1 MILKTKTETQ
11 PKRKPITREALE
23 QSLAEAVRAS
33 HPEFESF
40 AGVIVERL
48 VPGRGGEANW
58 GLKGVRY
65 GKADRHRS
73 GAVLSYC
80 VEQAQNEFEV
90 SD

>member
-1 MILKTKTETQ
+1 MILRKKIEAS
-11 PKRKPITREALE
+11 PARKPIAREALQ

-40 AGVIVERL
+40 TGVIVERV
-48 VPGRGGEANW
+48 VPGRPGEANW
-58 GLKGVRY
+58 DVKGIRY

-80 VEQAQNEFEV
+80 VEQARTEFEV